1 MLNKKKSK
9 KVDRKYKTRQRLA
22 KVEAPLEEQFQT
34 ARVLGKL
41 YNFFYDQWQLHIQ
54 RFLSPIMVAASL
66 IYKTKSVQIFI

>member
-41 YNFFYDQWQLHIQ
+41 YNFSMTSGSY
-54 RFLSPIMVAASL
+54 
-66 IYKTKSVQIFI
+66 IFSGS

>member
-41 YNFFYDQWQLHIQ
+41 YNCFYDQWQITCQ
-54 RFLSPIMVAASL
+54 RPLSPNVLWSPIVYA
-66 IYKTKSVQIFI
+66 Q

>member
-41 YNFFYDQWQLHIQ
+41 YNLL
-54 RFLSPIMVAASL
+54 FL
-66 IYKTKSVQIFI
+66 